1 MTALWIIAAAMIVA
15 ILLWAA
21 DTIALVRYTA
31 SYRKRNQPR
40 KRQPTRGLNYDL
52 YAEPGIWPGNRT
64 NARCDH

>member
-31 SYRKRNQPR
+31 SHRKQRRDTALTAAKPCYNHVLR
-40 KRQPTRGLNYDL
+40 
-52 YAEPGIWPGNRT
+52 PGDCASKDA
-64 NARCDH
+64 ARCGH

>member
-31 SYRKRNQPR
+31 SYRKRHRPAA
-40 KRQPTRGLNYDL
+40 PTTAKPCYNHVLR
-52 YAEPGIWPGNRT
+52 PGDCASKDA
-64 NARCDH
+64 ARCGH